1 MNFCTYTLDLFK
13 NHPVQLKLGNSTD
26 QLNKAGGFINL
37 GEGLMSAS
45 SEHGFIEHPWDHPF
59 SLRRIRSA
67 GKNFNS
73 RQYHVYGGISLI
85 TLQAFKPGTMI
96 EIRTRIRGEAAS
108 FRGRILWIKEYK
120 GKTSQLGVVFEDTE
134 QAYRA
139 RMIEQLCHIE
149 HYRREQY
156 SAGRHLAIHEAA
168 HEWIEHHS
176 PSFPQIGAS
185 IPKA

>member
-1 MNFCTYTLDLFK
+1 
-13 NHPVQLKLGNSTD
+13 
-26 QLNKAGGFINL
+26 
-37 GEGLMSAS
+37 MSAI
-45 SEHGFIEHPWDHPF
+45 SEHGFIEHPCDQPF

-67 GKNFNS
+67 GKNFKSHNF
-73 RQYHVYGGISLI
+73 HVYGGISLI
-85 TLQAFKPGTMI
+85 TLQAYKPGTMI
-96 EIRTRIRGEAAS
+96 EIKTRIHGEAAS

-120 GKTSQLGVVFEDTE
+120 GKTSLGVVFEDTE

-149 HYRREQY
+149 HYRRKQC
-156 SAGRHLAIHEAA
+156 SAGRRLAIHDAA
-168 HEWIEHHS
+168 QEWIERHS